1 MSDLIVPGIGLYAFV
16 SLRFLFFRL
25 QHSYSSRTGV
35 DKLFIRRARFEKTV
49 EAAVRTV
56 IGKQGEDFFLEITC
70 SDLVTTMYDNF

>member
-1 MSDLIVPGIGLYAFV
+1 MRFCVATIFV
-16 SLRFLFFRL
+16 FRL

-35 DKLFIRRARFEKTV
+35 GKLFIRRARFEKTV

-70 SDLVTTMYDNF
+70 SDLVTTMYDNLNYIGNTVL